1 MFGIKRED
9 GQRKDIRGIERMG
22 WEGVKHVR
30 KPRACKRIYYFTHE
44 WKQGRKNGRKKRNE
58 MKGGVNEKYER
69 YLRFIHPMQ
78 DVPYLGVRN
87 STLSQRPGRPS
98 SRDDFI
104 ARQRETHQKVSNV
117 TCASCR
123 K

>member
-1 MFGIKRED
+1 
-9 GQRKDIRGIERMG
+9 
-22 WEGVKHVR
+22 
-30 KPRACKRIYYFTHE
+30 
-44 WKQGRKNGRKKRNE
+44 
-58 MKGGVNEKYER
+58 
-69 YLRFIHPMQ
+69 MQ
-78 DVPYLGVRN
+78 DVPDLGVRN

-123 K
+123 KCHEVKIRQRLLDCSSNLPAVGGKHLRSGKAHSDG